1 MPRARNSPSSNWCCW
16 LNKAA
21 RAKNCRAPTSRS
33 FCTYL
38 SMSSFNSALN
48 DINASSKRS
57 GMNHTVN
64 AVAWAPVKP
73 RWPTLAGKAIAIAI
87 LSLVASQYLAGF
99 LLLAWCRQDLRTAR
113 PLTIARYAYYYG
125 GVPLVRRRLWVSS
138 AGGLALIAFSGL
150 PLLLPR
156 RRSLHGDARW
166 ATRAEIARAGLF
178 ARHGLFLGR
187 VGRRYLILGGQQG
200 VLLSAPPRAEKGTAI
215 VIPNLLFWQGSLL
228 CLDVKME
235 NWTLTAGYRQSAG
248 QSCYLFH
255 PLAEDGNTA
264 CWNPLTYIS
273 ADPNLRISD
282 VQRIAAIL
290 YPDVPGTDPF
300 WPAGARSYF
309 LGVTMYVL
317 ETPSLPSTLGEV
329 LRQGMASATEGFGHH
344 WRRIIEGRQKGPY
357 PLSSPCMRALSE
369 IIDLAP
375 VTASSIRKTFTSRLD
390 LFANPLLDR
399 ATSRNDF
406 DLRDLRKR
414 AMSIYLAINP
424 GDLHLLQA
432 LLNLFIE
439 QALNLQTRELPEH
452 NPALKFQVAFI
463 LDELAAAGRIPIL
476 AQGVAYLPGY
486 NVRLMLVIQAFSQLR
501 EIYGEQNAETM
512 MKSLAARIIYAPKDV
527 EEATEI
533 SEDLGFT
540 TVKVRTHTR
549 PVLSVADSKKDR
561 GSVSVSEEERAL
573 LLPQEVKELG
583 KDREIIFYEGVRPIL
598 ARKNRYYR
606 DPYFRKRLFPPPRF
620 AIPPRH
626 PAKPPVVSPKS
637 PTDTNSVAS
646 AADLDQEGSVAQ
658 AEPPKLDMPVREEAL
673 TEALPPPESKPAT
686 REATL
691 ADIDRIESIT
701 LEDFAADLKRVK
713 LPEGPLSDE
722 DAARAVDN
730 LLEAL
735 RGR

>member
-1 MPRARNSPSSNWCCW
+1 M
-16 LNKAA
+16 
-21 RAKNCRAPTSRS
+21 SR
-33 FCTYL
+33 
-38 SMSSFNSALN
+38 
-48 DINASSKRS
+48 
-57 GMNHTVN
+57 TVN

-73 RWPTLAGKAIAIAI
+73 RWLIIAGKAIAIAC
-87 LSLVASQYLAGF
+87 LGLVASQYLAGF
-99 LLLAWCRQDLRTAR
+99 VLLAWCRQDLRTVG
-113 PLTIARYAYYYG
+113 PLTIARYAHYYG
-125 GVPLVRRRLWVSS
+125 GVPAVRRRLWVSS
-138 AGGLALIAFSGL
+138 AGGLALMALSGL

-178 ARHGLFLGR
+178 APHGLFLGR
-187 VGRRYLILGGQQG
+187 VGRRYLVLGGQQG

-215 VIPNLLFWQGSLL
+215 VVPNLLFWQGSVL
-228 CLDVKME
+228 CLDVKLE
-235 NWTLTAGYRQSAG
+235 NWTLTAGYRQRAG
-248 QSCYLFH
+248 QRCYLFH

-317 ETPSLPSTLGEV
+317 ETPSLPPTLGEV
-329 LRQGMASATEGFGHH
+329 LRQGMASDTEGFGHH
-344 WRRIIEGRQKGPY
+344 WRRIIEGRQKGRY
-357 PLSSPCMRALSE
+357 PLSSQCVRALSE

-414 AMSIYLAINP
+414 PMSIYLAINP

-501 EIYGEQNAETM
+501 EIYGQQNAETM
-512 MKSLAARIIYAPKDV
+512 MKSLAARIVYAPKDV
-527 EEATEI
+527 TEATEI
-533 SEDLGFT
+533 SQELGFT
-540 TVKVRTHTR
+540 TVKARTHSR
-549 PVLSVADSKKDR
+549 PLWSLADPKNQR
-561 GSVSVSEEERAL
+561 RSVSVSEQKRPL

-583 KDREIIFYEGVRPIL
+583 KNREILFYEGVRPIL
-598 ARKNRYYR
+598 AHKNRYYR
-606 DPYFRKRLFPPPRF
+606 DPVFRKRLFPPPKSAVPLRRM
-620 AIPPRH
+620 PKR
-626 PAKPPVVSPKS
+626 PVVAPDSPVK
-637 PTDTNSVAS
+637 PNLAGPPDDAIV
-646 AADLDQEGSVAQ
+646 EGSIAQVVAP
-658 AEPPKLDMPVREEAL
+658 APDSVREEAVIE
-673 TEALPPPESKPAT
+673 TPPPPQSQPAT
-686 REATL
+686 REATI
-691 ADIDRIESIT
+691 ADIDRIGSIT

-713 LPEGPLSDE
+713 MPEGPLSDE
-722 DAARAVDN
+722 GAARAVAN
-730 LLEAL
+730 LLAAL
-735 RGR
+735 RER

>member
-1 MPRARNSPSSNWCCW
+1 
-16 LNKAA
+16 
-21 RAKNCRAPTSRS
+21 
-33 FCTYL
+33 
-38 SMSSFNSALN
+38 
-48 DINASSKRS
+48 
-57 GMNHTVN
+57 MNRTAN
-64 AVAWAPVKP
+64 AVVWAPRSR
-73 RWPTLAGKAIAIAI
+73 RWPGAAGKAIAIAAVT
-87 LSLVASQYLAGF
+87 LVASQYLAGF
-99 LLLAWCRQDLRTAR
+99 LFLAWCRQDVRTAQ
-113 PLTIARYAYYYG
+113 PFTVARYAYYYG
-125 GVPLVRRRLWVSS
+125 TVIEVRKRLWISS
-138 AGGLALIAFSGL
+138 AAGLALIALAAL
-150 PLLLPR
+150 PFLVPR
-156 RRSLHGDARW
+156 RQSLHGDARW
-166 ATRAEIARAGLF
+166 ATRAEMARAGLF
-178 ARHGLFLGR
+178 SSHGLFLGR
-187 VGRRYLILGGQQG
+187 VGHRYLILGGQQG

-215 VIPNLLFWQGSLL
+215 VIPNLLFWQGSVL
-228 CLDVKME
+228 CLDVKLE
-235 NWTLTAGYRQSAG
+235 NWTLTAGYRQRTG

-255 PLAEDGNTA
+255 PLSEDGNTA

-273 ADPNLRISD
+273 KDPNLRISD

-317 ETPSLPSTLGEV
+317 ETPSLPPTLGEV
-329 LRQGMASATEGFGHH
+329 LRQGMASDTEGFGHH
-344 WRRIIEGRQKGPY
+344 WRRIIEGRQKGRY
-357 PLSSPCMRALSE
+357 PLSSQCMRALSE

-414 AMSIYLAINP
+414 PMSIYLAINP

-501 EIYGEQNAETM
+501 EIYGQQNAETM
-512 MKSLAARIIYAPKDV
+512 MKSLAVRIVYAPKDV
-527 EEATEI
+527 AEATEI
-533 SEDLGFT
+533 SQELGFT
-540 TVKVRTHTR
+540 TVKAHTHSR
-549 PVLSVADSKKDR
+549 PLLNFADPKSQR
-561 GSVSVSEEERAL
+561 RSVSVSEQKRPL

-583 KDREIIFYEGVRPIL
+583 KNREILFYEGVRPIL

-606 DPYFRKRLFPPPRF
+606 DPLFRKRLFPPPVSAVPTARR
-620 AIPPRH
+620 AKRTVTPAPDPPSSEPEPSPSNEIVEGLDCPAPPQSTDLGSDAASSQSSLPEPEIP
-626 PAKPPVVSPKS
+626 
-637 PTDTNSVAS
+637 
-646 AADLDQEGSVAQ
+646 
-658 AEPPKLDMPVREEAL
+658 
-673 TEALPPPESKPAT
+673 T

-691 ADIDRIESIT
+691 ADVDRMDSLT
-701 LEDFAADLKRVK
+701 LDDFAVDLTGVE
-713 LPEGPLSDE
+713 LPEGPVSEADLSRTADRFV
-722 DAARAVDN
+722 DAFH
-730 LLEAL
+730 
-735 RGR
+735 GR

>member
-1 MPRARNSPSSNWCCW
+1 MT
-16 LNKAA
+16 
-21 RAKNCRAPTSRS
+21 PT
-33 FCTYL
+33 
-38 SMSSFNSALN
+38 A
-48 DINASSKRS
+48 
-57 GMNHTVN
+57 N
-64 AVAWAPVKP
+64 AVAWAPRVKP
-73 RWPTLAGKAIAIAI
+73 RWPGLALKAIGIAC

-99 LLLAWCRQDLRTAR
+99 LLLAWCRLDPRSAG
-113 PLTIARYAYYYG
+113 PLTIARYAYYYRT
-125 GVPLVRRRLWVSS
+125 VPEVRKRLWYSS
-138 AGGLALIAFSGL
+138 AGGLALVALAAL

-156 RRSLHGDARW
+156 RRSLHGDARF
-166 ATRAEIARAGLF
+166 ATRTEMVRAGLF
-178 ARHGLFLGR
+178 AKHGLFLGR
-187 VGRRYLILGGQQG
+187 FGRRYLVLGGQQG

-215 VIPNLLFWQGSLL
+215 VVPNLLFWQGSVL
-228 CLDVKME
+228 CLDVKLE
-235 NWTLTAGYRQSAG
+235 NWSLTAGYRQRSG

-273 ADPNLRISD
+273 TDPNLRISD

-317 ETPSLPSTLGEV
+317 ETPSFPPTLGEV
-329 LRQGMASATEGFGHH
+329 LRQGMASDTEGFGHH

-357 PLSSPCMRALSE
+357 PLSSQCVRALSE

-414 AMSIYLAINP
+414 PMSIYLAINP

-501 EIYGEQNAETM
+501 EIYGQQNAETM
-512 MKSLAARIIYAPKDV
+512 MKSLAARIVYAPKDV
-527 EEATEI
+527 AEATEI
-533 SEDLGFT
+533 SQELGFT
-540 TVKVRTHTR
+540 TVKVHTHSR
-549 PVLSVADSKKDR
+549 PALNFADPKHQR
-561 GSVSVSEEERAL
+561 QRSVSVSEQKRPL
-573 LLPQEVKELG
+573 MLPQEVKELG
-583 KDREIIFYEGVRPIL
+583 KNREIIFYEGVRPIL

-606 DPYFRKRLFPPPRF
+606 DPLFRKRLFPPPKF
-620 AIPPRH
+620 AVPPGRPAKRPAAPQES
-626 PAKPPVVSPKS
+626 PAKPNPTTSP
-637 PTDTNSVAS
+637 P
-646 AADLDQEGSVAQ
+646 DLGLEGSVAR
-658 AEPPKLDMPVREEAL
+658 AEP
-673 TEALPPPESKPAT
+673 SKPDPLAMEETLVQTPSPAESTPPT

-691 ADIDRIESIT
+691 ADVDRIESLT
-701 LEDFAADLKRVK
+701 LEDFAVDFGHLEV
-713 LPEGPLSDE
+713 PEGPLSTE
-722 DAARAVDN
+722 DTSRLAQNFVQAFR
-730 LLEAL
+730 E
-735 RGR
+735 R

>member
-1 MPRARNSPSSNWCCW
+1 MSLTANAVVWAPRA
-16 LNKAA
+16 
-21 RAKNCRAPTSRS
+21 
-33 FCTYL
+33 
-38 SMSSFNSALN
+38 
-48 DINASSKRS
+48 
-57 GMNHTVN
+57 
-64 AVAWAPVKP
+64 KP
-73 RWPTLAGKAIAIAI
+73 RWPAMAVKAIAIACI
-87 LSLVASQYLAGF
+87 SLIASQYLAGF
-99 LLLAWCRQDLRTAR
+99 LLAAWSRKDPRTVG

-125 GVPLVRRRLWVSS
+125 DDPDVRRRLWYSS
-138 AGGLALIAFSGL
+138 AGGLLLVAFAAL
-150 PLLLPR
+150 PVLLPR
-156 RRSLHGDARW
+156 RRSLHGDARF
-166 ATRAEIARAGLF
+166 ATRAEMARAGLF
-178 ARHGLFLGR
+178 AKHGLFLGR

-215 VIPNLLFWQGSLL
+215 VVPNLLFWRGSVL
-228 CLDVKME
+228 CLDVKLE
-235 NWTLTAGYRQSAG
+235 NWTLTAGYRQRAG

-317 ETPSLPSTLGEV
+317 ETPMLPSTLGEV
-329 LRQGMASATEGFGHH
+329 LRQGMASDTEGFGHH
-344 WRRIIEGRQKGPY
+344 WRRIIEGRQKGRY
-357 PLSSPCMRALSE
+357 PLSSQCVRALSE

-414 AMSIYLAINP
+414 PMSIYLAINP

-501 EIYGEQNAETM
+501 EIYGQQNAETM
-512 MKSLAARIIYAPKDV
+512 MKSLAARIVYAPKDV
-527 EEATEI
+527 AEATEI
-533 SEDLGFT
+533 SQELGFT
-540 TVKVRTHTR
+540 TVKVRTHSR
-549 PVLSVADSKKDR
+549 PVLNVADSKNQR
-561 GSVSVSEEERAL
+561 HRSVSVSEQRRPL

-583 KDREIIFYEGVRPIL
+583 KNREILFYEGVRPIL
-598 ARKNRYYR
+598 ACKNRYYR
-606 DPYFRKRLFPPPRF
+606 DPLFRKRLFPPPRF
-620 AIPPRH
+620 AVPPGLRSKRPAVPPEG
-626 PAKPPVVSPKS
+626 PAKPKPAASP
-637 PTDTNSVAS
+637 P
-646 AADLDQEGSVAQ
+646 DLSLEGSIAR
-658 AEPPKLDMPVREEAL
+658 AEPLKPETPAREQVL
-673 TEALPPPESKPAT
+673 TQTAAPLESESPT

-691 ADIDRIESIT
+691 ADVDRIESLT
-701 LEDFAADLKRVK
+701 LEDYAVDFGHLEV
-713 LPEGPLSDE
+713 PEGPLSTE
-722 DAARAVDN
+722 DASRLAENFVQAFR
-730 LLEAL
+730 E
-735 RGR
+735 R

>member
-1 MPRARNSPSSNWCCW
+1 
-16 LNKAA
+16 
-21 RAKNCRAPTSRS
+21 
-33 FCTYL
+33 
-38 SMSSFNSALN
+38 MSLTA
-48 DINASSKRS
+48 
-57 GMNHTVN
+57 N
-64 AVAWAPVKP
+64 AVAWAPRAKA
-73 RWPTLAGKAIAIAI
+73 RWPAIAGKAIAIACAGFI
-87 LSLVASQYLAGF
+87 ASQYIAGF
-99 LLLAWCRQDLRTAR
+99 LLLAWCRQDLRSVG
-113 PLTIARYAYYYG
+113 PLTIARYAHYYG
-125 GVPLVRRRLWVSS
+125 GIPQVRRRLWVSS
-138 AGGLALIAFSGL
+138 AGGLALIALSGL

-166 ATRAEIARAGLF
+166 ATRAEMARAGLF
-178 ARHGLFLGR
+178 APQGLFLGR
-187 VGRRYLILGGQQG
+187 VGHRYLILGGQQG

-215 VIPNLLFWQGSLL
+215 VVPNLLFWQGSVL

-235 NWTLTAGYRQSAG
+235 NWTLTAGYRQRAG

-273 ADPNLRISD
+273 SDANLRISD

-300 WPAGARSYF
+300 WPAGARSFF

-317 ETPSLPSTLGEV
+317 ETPSLPPTLGEV
-329 LRQGMASATEGFGHH
+329 LRQGMASDTEGFGHH
-344 WRRIIEGRQKGPY
+344 WRRIIEGRQKGRY
-357 PLSSPCMRALSE
+357 PLSSQCVRALSE

-375 VTASSIRKTFTSRLD
+375 VTASSIRMTFTSRLD

-414 AMSIYLAINP
+414 PMSIYLAINP

-452 NPALKFQVAFI
+452 NPALKLQVAFI

-501 EIYGEQNAETM
+501 EIYGQQNAETM
-512 MKSLAARIIYAPKDV
+512 MKSLAARIVYAPKDV
-527 EEATEI
+527 VEATEI
-533 SEDLGFT
+533 SNELGFT
-540 TVKVRTHTR
+540 TVRVHTHSR
-549 PVLSVADSKKDR
+549 PLFNVADAKNQR
-561 GSVSVSEEERAL
+561 RSVSVSEQRRPL

-583 KDREIIFYEGVRPIL
+583 KNREILFYEGVRPIL

-606 DPYFRKRLFPPPRF
+606 DPLFRKRLFPPPKF
-620 AIPPRH
+620 ASPPGPVAKWPAAARN
-626 PAKPPVVSPKS
+626 PAKSTPAALTSDVS
-637 PTDTNSVAS
+637 V
-646 AADLDQEGSVAQ
+646 EGSIAPSLPLEPE
-658 AEPPKLDMPVREEAL
+658 EPPLEAR
-673 TEALPPPESKPAT
+673 T

-691 ADIDRIESIT
+691 ADLDRLESLT
-701 LEDFAADLKRVK
+701 LEDFAADFERVK
-713 LPEGPLSDE
+713 MPEGPLEDE
-722 DAARAVDN
+722 DITRAAESF
-730 LLEAL
+730 LEKL
-735 RGR
+735 REC

>member
-1 MPRARNSPSSNWCCW
+1 MTLTA
-16 LNKAA
+16 
-21 RAKNCRAPTSRS
+21 
-33 FCTYL
+33 
-38 SMSSFNSALN
+38 
-48 DINASSKRS
+48 
-57 GMNHTVN
+57 N
-64 AVAWAPVKP
+64 AVAWAPRART
-73 RWPTLAGKAIAIAI
+73 RWPATALKVVAIACV
-87 LSLVASQYLAGF
+87 SLIASQTLGGF
-99 LLLAWCRQDLRTAR
+99 LLLAWCRQDLKAAR

-125 GVPLVRRRLWVSS
+125 AVPEVRRRLWVSS
-138 AGGLALIAFSGL
+138 AGGLALVALAAL

-156 RRSLHGDARW
+156 RRSLHGDARF
-166 ATRAEIARAGLF
+166 ARRAEMARAGLF
-178 ARHGLFLGR
+178 AKHGLFLGR
-187 VGRRYLILGGQQG
+187 FGRRYLILGGQQG

-215 VIPNLLFWQGSLL
+215 VVPNLLFWQGSVL
-228 CLDVKME
+228 CLDVKLE
-235 NWTLTAGYRQSAG
+235 NWTLTAGYRQRAG
-248 QSCYLFH
+248 QQCYLFH

-264 CWNPLTYIS
+264 GWNPLTYIS

-317 ETPSLPSTLGEV
+317 ETPSLPPTLGEV
-329 LRQGMASATEGFGHH
+329 LRQGMASDTEGFGHH
-344 WRRIIEGRQKGPY
+344 WRRIIEGRQKGRY
-357 PLSSPCMRALSE
+357 PLSSQCVRALSE

-414 AMSIYLAINP
+414 PMSIYLAINP

-501 EIYGEQNAETM
+501 EIYGQQNAETM
-512 MKSLAARIIYAPKDV
+512 MKSLAARIVYAPKDV
-527 EEATEI
+527 AEATEI
-533 SEDLGFT
+533 SQELGFT
-540 TVKVRTHTR
+540 TVKVHTHSR
-549 PVLSVADSKKDR
+549 PVLQVADSKQSR
-561 GSVSVSEEERAL
+561 HRSVSVSEQKRPL

-583 KDREIIFYEGVRPIL
+583 KNREIIFYEGVRPIL

-606 DPYFRKRLFPPPRF
+606 DPLFRKRLFPPPTS
-620 AIPPRH
+620 AVPPARLAKRPTIAPSG
-626 PAKPPVVSPKS
+626 PAKPT
-637 PTDTNSVAS
+637 PTA
-646 AADLDQEGSVAQ
+646 APADLAVEGSVAW
-658 AEPPKLDMPVREEAL
+658 AEPTKPEAPDKDAAAMSSPPA
-673 TEALPPPESKPAT
+673 TEAEPVT

-691 ADIDRIESIT
+691 EDLDRLESLT
-701 LEDFAADLKRVK
+701 LEDFAADFERVK
-713 LPEGPLSDE
+713 LPEGPLSEGDLS
-722 DAARAVDN
+722 RAVENFLDT
-730 LLEAL
+730 L
-735 RGR
+735 REQ

>member
-1 MPRARNSPSSNWCCW
+1 
-16 LNKAA
+16 
-21 RAKNCRAPTSRS
+21 
-33 FCTYL
+33 
-38 SMSSFNSALN
+38 MSLTA
-48 DINASSKRS
+48 
-57 GMNHTVN
+57 N
-64 AVAWAPVKP
+64 AVAWAPAKSRRLVI
-73 RWPTLAGKAIAIAI
+73 AGKAIAIAAVI
-87 LSLVASQYLAGF
+87 LVASQYLAGF
-99 LLLAWCRQDLRTAR
+99 LLLAWCRQDVRSAG

-125 GVPLVRRRLWVSS
+125 ETPQVRRRLWVSS
-138 AGGLALIAFSGL
+138 AGGLALIAFGAL
-150 PLLLPR
+150 PLILPR
-156 RRSLHGDARW
+156 KRSLHGDARW

-178 ARHGLFLGR
+178 SHHGLFLGR

-200 VLLSAPPRAEKGTAI
+200 VLLCAPPRAEKGTAI
-215 VIPNLLFWQGSLL
+215 VIPNLLFWQGSVL
-228 CLDVKME
+228 CLDVKLE
-235 NWTLTAGYRQSAG
+235 NWTLTAGYRERAG

-264 CWNPLTYIS
+264 CWNPLGYVS

-282 VQRIAAIL
+282 VQRIGAIL
-290 YPDVPGTDPF
+290 YPDVQGQDPF

-317 ETPSLPSTLGEV
+317 ETPSLPPTLGEV
-329 LRQGMASATEGFGHH
+329 LRQGMASDIEGFGHH
-344 WRRIIEGRQKGPY
+344 WRRIIEGRQKNRY
-357 PLSSPCMRALSE
+357 PLSSQCVRALSE

-414 AMSIYLAINP
+414 PMSIYLAINP

-501 EIYGEQNAETM
+501 EIYDRQNAETM
-512 MKSLAARIIYAPKDV
+512 IKSLAARIVYAPKDV
-527 EEATEI
+527 KEATEI
-533 SEDLGFT
+533 SQELGFT
-540 TVKVRTHTR
+540 TVKVHTHSRSVLDVTDPNNQRGTINVGEHAR
-549 PVLSVADSKKDR
+549 P
-561 GSVSVSEEERAL
+561 L

-583 KDREIIFYEGVRPIL
+583 KNKEILFYEGVRPIL

-606 DPYFRKRLFPPPRF
+606 DSLFKKRLFPPPKS
-620 AIPPRH
+620 AVPPRRPAKRPAVSLAS
-626 PAKPPVVSPKS
+626 PAKPNP
-637 PTDTNSVAS
+637 
-646 AADLDQEGSVAQ
+646 AAAPPNEIIEGSVAR
-658 AEPPKLDMPVREEAL
+658 AEPVAEEAL
-673 TEALPPPESKPAT
+673 TEVSLPPNPQPRT
-686 REATL
+686 REATI
-691 ADIDRIESIT
+691 ADIDRLDSIT
-701 LEDFAADLKRVK
+701 LEDFAGDVKRVK
-713 LPEGPLSDE
+713 LPEREGPLSDE
-722 DAARAVDN
+722 DAARAVEN

-735 RGR
+735 GGR

>member
-1 MPRARNSPSSNWCCW
+1 M
-16 LNKAA
+16 A
-21 RAKNCRAPTSRS
+21 RASQVASAEEPDGGNLHVRIWRGAGLRKWLGLLNS
-33 FCTYL
+33 L
-38 SMSSFNSALN
+38 SA
-48 DINASSKRS
+48 
-57 GMNHTVN
+57 N
-64 AVAWAPVKP
+64 AVAWAPRLK
-73 RWPTLAGKAIAIAI
+73 RWPTIAVKASIVACLI
-87 LSLVASQYLAGF
+87 LVSSQYLAG
-99 LLLAWCRQDLRTAR
+99 LVLLAWCRQDLKSVG

-125 GVPLVRRRLWVSS
+125 GVPQVRKRLWVSS

-178 ARHGLFLGR
+178 ASHGLFLGR
-187 VGRRYLILGGQQG
+187 AGRRYLILSGQQG

-215 VIPNLLFWQGSLL
+215 VVPNLLYWQGSVL
-228 CLDVKME
+228 CLDVKLE
-235 NWTLTAGYRQSAG
+235 NWTLTAGYRARAG
-248 QSCYLFH
+248 QRCFLFH

-273 ADPNLRISD
+273 SDPNLRISD

-290 YPDVPGTDPF
+290 YPEVPGTDPF

-329 LRQGMASATEGFGHH
+329 LRQGMASDTEGFGHH
-344 WRRIIEGRQKGPY
+344 WRRIIEGRQKGQY
-357 PLSSPCMRALSE
+357 PLSSQCVRALSE

-406 DLRDLRKR
+406 DLRDLRKS

-501 EIYGEQNAETM
+501 EIYGQQNAETM
-512 MKSLAARIIYAPKDV
+512 MKSLAARIVYAPKDV
-527 EEATEI
+527 AEAAEI
-533 SEDLGFT
+533 SNELGFT
-540 TVKVRTHTR
+540 TVKVNTHSR
-549 PVLSVADSKKDR
+549 PLLTLADAKGQR
-561 GSVSVSEEERAL
+561 RSVSVSEQKRPL

-583 KDREIIFYEGVRPIL
+583 KNHEILFYEGVRPIL

-606 DPYFRKRLFPPPRF
+606 DPLFRKRLFPPPKSSVPTPRILKRPVEPNTP
-620 AIPPRH
+620 APP
-626 PAKPPVVSPKS
+626 
-637 PTDTNSVAS
+637 NSMQS
-646 AADLDQEGSVAQ
+646 TENDILEGSVAQ
-658 AEPPKLDMPVREEAL
+658 GVRPITEPPMNAEVEIKAPAKSRA
-673 TEALPPPESKPAT
+673 AT

-691 ADIDRIESIT
+691 ADVDQIDSLT
-701 LEDFAADLKRVK
+701 LADYEAELSNLEV
-713 LPEGPLSDE
+713 PEGPLSTADIVHLAGRFA
-722 DAARAVDN
+722 DAF
-730 LLEAL
+730 